1 MQKRVQLEI
10 TAIFYGLINIIHSLS
25 FSSLELPPLI
35 VSNVVFG
42 GISLGVFVLM
52 TLINW
57 GPKHKRTFLYL

>member
-35 VSNVVFG
+35 VS
-42 GISLGVFVLM
+42 
-52 TLINW
+52 
-57 GPKHKRTFLYL
+57 